1 MPTVQQIIRH
11 KPAILALI
19 AGLSWLAIGST
30 QAQETQDGP
39 WTFRINGGAAH
50 QSDSDLKDG
59 GGKFSLDRWFASAG
73 IDYAW
78 NRRNM
83 AGITVGGGRSDYVFD
98 EQAAFGGGNPW
109 GEIEDLR
116 LAVTTRFKISS
127 TGTGILIPTVRSNG
141 ESGADSGDSRTYGL
155 FAAAAWRIND
165 GLTIGP
171 GIGVFSRI
179 EDGTRVFPILVI
191 DWDIA
196 ERWNLSTGRGLAAS
210 QGPGLTLS
218 YQLSERWKLA
228 LSGRYEDLEF
238 RLDDE
243 GAAPGGI
250 GRDQSFPLVLSG
262 VFDAGPM
269 ASFSVFAGAE
279 LGGKLKLK
287 NALDEVVDESSYDPT
302 AIIGATVELRF

>member
-1 MPTVQQIIRH
+1 MVISTTR
-11 KPAILALI
+11 LALLI
-19 AGLSWLAIGST
+19 VIMWLIIG
-30 QAQETQDGP
+30 QLEAQEAQEAQNGP
-39 WTFRINGGAAH
+39 WSFRIDGGAAH

-59 GGKFSLDRWFASAG
+59 GGKFSLDRWFVSTG

-109 GEIEDLR
+109 GEIEELR
-116 LAVTTRFKISS
+116 LAVTTRFKISD
-127 TGTGILIPTVRSNG
+127 TGTALLIPTIRTSG

-155 FAAAAWRIND
+155 FAAVAWRINE

-171 GIGVFSRI
+171 GFGVFSRL

-191 DWDIA
+191 DWDIT

-218 YQLSERWKLA
+218 YQLSKRWQLA
-228 LSGRYEDLEF
+228 LAGRYEDLEF

-262 VFDAGPM
+262 IFDAGPM

-279 LGGKLKLK
+279 LSGKLKLK
-287 NALDEVVDESSYDPT
+287 NAFDELVDESSYDPA
-302 AIIGATVELRF
+302 AIFGATVELRF

>member
-1 MPTVQQIIRH
+1 MAHSTIRLTLV
-11 KPAILALI
+11 AVFLL
-19 AGLSWLAIGST
+19 LVSNSE
-30 QAQETQDGP
+30 AQTPKEGP
-39 WTFRINGGAAH
+39 WSFRIDGGAVH

-59 GGKFSLDRWFASAG
+59 GGKFSLDRWFVSAG

-78 NRRNM
+78 NQRNM

-98 EQAAFGGGNPW
+98 EQTAFGGGNPW

-116 LAVTTRFKISS
+116 LAVTTRFKISN
-127 TGTGILIPTVRSNG
+127 TGTAILIPTIRTNG

-165 GLTIGP
+165 DLTIGP
-171 GIGVFSRI
+171 GIGVFSRL
-179 EDGTRVFPILVI
+179 EDGTRAFPILII
-191 DWDIA
+191 DWDIG

-218 YQLSERWKLA
+218 YQLSRRWELA
-228 LSGRYEDLEF
+228 LTGRYEDLEF

-250 GRDQSFPLVLSG
+250 GRDQSFPLVVSG

-269 ASFSVFAGAE
+269 ASFSIFTGVE
-279 LGGKLKLK
+279 LSGKLKLK
-287 NALDEVVDESSYDPT
+287 NAFDEVVDESSYDP
-302 AIIGATVELRF
+302 AALFGATVELRF

>member
-1 MPTVQQIIRH
+1 MPSIPQIIRY
-11 KPAILALI
+11 KPTILALI
-19 AGLSWLAIGST
+19 TGFSLLVIGST
-30 QAQETQDGP
+30 QAQEAQNGP
-39 WTFRINGGAAH
+39 WSFRIEGGAAH

-59 GGKFSLDRWFASAG
+59 GGKFSLDRWFVSAG

-78 NRRNM
+78 NQRNS
-83 AGITVGGGRSDYVFD
+83 AGISVGGGRSDYVFD
-98 EQAAFGGGNPW
+98 EQTAFGGGNPW

-116 LAVTTRFKISS
+116 LAVTTRFKISN
-127 TGTGILIPTVRSNG
+127 TGTGILIPTVRTNS

-155 FAAAAWRIND
+155 FAAVAWRVNE

-171 GIGVFSRI
+171 GIGMFSRL
-179 EDGTRVFPILVI
+179 EDGTRIFPILVI
-191 DWDIA
+191 DWDIG

-218 YQLSERWKLA
+218 YKVSKRWKIGLT
-228 LSGRYEDLEF
+228 GRYEDLEF

-279 LGGKLKLK
+279 LSGKLKLN
-287 NALDEVVDESSYDPT
+287 NAFDELVDESSYDPA
-302 AIIGATVELRF
+302 AIFGATVELRF

>member
-1 MPTVQQIIRH
+1 MVISTTR
-11 KPAILALI
+11 LALLI
-19 AGLSWLAIGST
+19 VIMWLIIG
-30 QAQETQDGP
+30 QLEAQEAQNGP
-39 WTFRINGGAAH
+39 WSFRIDGGAAH

-59 GGKFSLDRWFASAG
+59 GGKFSLDRWFVSTG

-109 GEIEDLR
+109 GEIEELR
-116 LAVTTRFKISS
+116 LAVTTRFKISD
-127 TGTGILIPTVRSNG
+127 TGTALLIPTIRTSG

-155 FAAAAWRIND
+155 FAAVAWRINE

-171 GIGVFSRI
+171 GFGVFSRL

-191 DWDIA
+191 DWDIT

-218 YQLSERWKLA
+218 YQLSKRWQLA
-228 LSGRYEDLEF
+228 LAGRYEDLEF

-262 VFDAGPM
+262 IFDAGPM

-279 LGGKLKLK
+279 LSGKLKLK
-287 NALDEVVDESSYDPT
+287 NAFDEVVDESSYDPA
-302 AIIGATVELRF
+302 AIFGATVELRF